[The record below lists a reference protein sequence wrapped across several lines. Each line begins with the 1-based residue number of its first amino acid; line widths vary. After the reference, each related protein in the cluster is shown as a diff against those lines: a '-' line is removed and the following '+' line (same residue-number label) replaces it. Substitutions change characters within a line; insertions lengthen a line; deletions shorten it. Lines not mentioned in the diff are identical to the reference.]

1 MDNNSNDKIF
11 GRNAVLEALAANR
24 RIDRLYLQDG
34 LRGGDIAKIKALAAE
49 RKISPTFVPRAKL
62 DELSGGGAHQGVVA
76 LVGAYEYSTVE
87 EILDYAEKKGEPPF
101 IVIAENLSD
110 PHNLGS
116 IIRTVNACGA
126 HGVIIPKNRSVS
138 VNSTVAKTSAGA
150 SEYTRVARVTNI
162 ARTIEFLKKR
172 GVWIVGTDL
181 SATQYHFECDLSEA
195 VAVVIGS
202 ESAGISRLTRE
213 SCDFLVK
220 IPMLGETQSLNASV
234 AAGVILYEITRRR
247 ISG

>member
-1 MDNNSNDKIF
+1 MDDKIF
-11 GRNAVLEALAANR
+11 GRNAVIEAFSAER
-24 RIDRLYLQDG
+24 PIDRLFLQDG
-34 LRGGDIAKIKALAAE
+34 LHGGDIAKIKALALDCGV
-49 RKISPTFVPRAKL
+49 SFSFVPRAKL
-62 DELSGGGAHQGVVA
+62 DELSGGGAHQGAVA
-76 LVGAYEYSTVE
+76 IVSAHEYSTVE
-87 EILDYAEKKGEPPF
+87 EILEYAEQKGEPPF

-138 VNSTVAKTSAGA
+138 LNSTVAKTSAGA
-150 SEYTRVARVTNI
+150 AEHTRVARVTNI
-162 ARTIEFLKKR
+162 ARTIDFLKNK

-181 SATQYHFECDLSEA
+181 SAKQYHFECDLSGA

-202 ESAGISRLTRE
+202 EGDGMSRLTRE

-220 IPMLGETQSLNASV
+220 IPMLGEIQSLNASV
-234 AAGVILYEITRRR
+234 AAGVLLYEIVRRR
-247 ISG
+247 MG